1 MKTSTFAQLLS
12 LAAMAT
18 AQMPKCAIDCFQDV
32 IYAHPP
38 MACKES
44 TMYLCFCK
52 MPSLQWYFI
61 ECGNEKCEDSEG
73 AISFGLNLCDE
84 LGYPIETDKL
94 TKPPIT
100 SEGTI
105 TEARPT
111 VTEVDDSTPT
121 TNDAAETTAEESAAE
136 TTEAPSTTVA
146 STGATTAA
154 ASKTESSSAE
164 ETETETEEA
173 QTSAETSAEESAAE
187 STAAGSNAA
196 ESDAADATSDASA
209 DAATSTPTTEPN
221 GANSVT
227 ASGLLVAVGAV
238 AVAFGLF

>member
-12 LAAMAT
+12 FASVAT
-18 AQMPKCAIDCFQDV
+18 AAMPKCAIDCFQDV

-52 MPSLQWYFI
+52 MPSLQWYFV
-61 ECGNEKCEDSEG
+61 ECGKEKCEDSEG

-105 TEARPT
+105 TDARPT
-111 VTEVDDSTPT
+111 VTGDDDSKPT
-121 TNDAAETTAEESAAE
+121 TDTAAETTAEESAAE
-136 TTEAPSTTVA
+136 TTEAASTTSA

-154 ASKTESSSAE
+154 ASKTESSAE
-164 ETETETEEA
+164 ETETEE
-173 QTSAETSAEESAAE
+173 AETSAEESTAE
-187 STAAGSNAA
+187 STAAGSSAA
-196 ESDAADATSDASA
+196 ESSAADATSDASA
-209 DAATSTPTTEPN
+209 DAATGTPTIEPN
-221 GANSVT
+221 GANSIS
-227 ASGLLVAVGAV
+227 ASGLLVAVGVVAAV
-238 AVAFGLF
+238 FGLF

>member
-12 LAAMAT
+12 LASVAT
-18 AQMPKCAIDCFQDV
+18 AAMPKCAIDCFQDV

-52 MPSLQWYFI
+52 MPSLQWYFV
-61 ECGNEKCEDSEG
+61 ECGKEKCEDSEG

-105 TEARPT
+105 TDARPT
-111 VTEVDDSTPT
+111 VTGDDDTKPT
-121 TNDAAETTAEESAAE
+121 TNSAAETTAEEESAAE
-136 TTEAPSTTVA
+136 TTEAASTTAA

-154 ASKTESSSAE
+154 ASKTESSAE
-164 ETETETEEA
+164 ETETEE
-173 QTSAETSAEESAAE
+173 AETSAEESAAE
-187 STAAGSNAA
+187 STAAGSSAA
-196 ESDAADATSDASA
+196 ESSAADATSDASA
-209 DAATSTPTTEPN
+209 DAATGTPTTEPN
-221 GANSVT
+221 GANSIS
-227 ASGLLVAVGAV
+227 ASGLLVAIGAV

>member
-1 MKTSTFAQLLS
+1 MKTSSFAQLLS
-12 LAAMAT
+12 LASVAT
-18 AQMPKCAIDCFQDV
+18 AAMPKCAIDCFQDV

-38 MACKES
+38 MGCKES

-52 MPSLQWYFI
+52 MPSLQWYFV
-61 ECGNEKCEDSEG
+61 ECGKEKCEDSEG

-105 TEARPT
+105 TDARPT
-111 VTEVDDSTPT
+111 VTGEDDSKPT
-121 TNDAAETTAEESAAE
+121 TNDAAETTTAEESAAE
-136 TTEAPSTTVA
+136 TTEAASTTVA

-154 ASKTESSSAE
+154 ASKTESSAE
-164 ETETETEEA
+164 ETETEE
-173 QTSAETSAEESAAE
+173 AETSAEESTAE
-187 STAAGSNAA
+187 STAAGSSAA
-196 ESDAADATSDASA
+196 ESTAADATTDASA

-221 GANSVT
+221 GANSVS
-227 ASGLLVAVGAV
+227 ASGLLVAVGVV
-238 AVAFGLF
+238 AAAFGLF

>member
-12 LAAMAT
+12 LAAVAT

-111 VTEVDDSTPT
+111 VTEVGDSTPT

-136 TTEAPSTTVA
+136 TTEAASTTVA
-146 STGATTAA
+146 STGATTAT
-154 ASKTESSSAE
+154 ASKTESSAE
-164 ETETETEEA
+164 ETETEEA
-173 QTSAETSAEESAAE
+173 ETSVETSAEESAAE
-187 STAAGSNAA
+187 STAAGSSAA
-196 ESDAADATSDASA
+196 ESSAADATSDASA

>member
-12 LAAMAT
+12 LASVAT
-18 AQMPKCAIDCFQDV
+18 AAMPKCAIDCFQDV

-52 MPSLQWYFI
+52 TPSLQWYFV
-61 ECGNEKCEDSEG
+61 ECGKEKCEDSEG

-105 TEARPT
+105 TDARPT
-111 VTEVDDSTPT
+111 VTEDDDSKPT
-121 TNDAAETTAEESAAE
+121 TDTAAETTAEESAAK
-136 TTEAPSTTVA
+136 TTEAASTTSA

-154 ASKTESSSAE
+154 ASKTESSAE
-164 ETETETEEA
+164 ETETEE
-173 QTSAETSAEESAAE
+173 AETSAEESAAE
-187 STAAGSNAA
+187 STAAGSSAA
-196 ESDAADATSDASA
+196 ESSAADATSDASA
-209 DAATSTPTTEPN
+209 DAATGTPTTEPN
-221 GANSVT
+221 GANSIS
-227 ASGLLVAVGAV
+227 ASGLLVAVGVVAAV
-238 AVAFGLF
+238 FGLF

>member
-1 MKTSTFAQLLS
+1 MKTSSFAQLLS
-12 LAAMAT
+12 LASVAT
-18 AQMPKCAIDCFQDV
+18 AAMPKCAIDCFQDV

-38 MACKES
+38 MGCKES

-52 MPSLQWYFI
+52 MPSLQWYFV

-111 VTEVDDSTPT
+111 VTGEDDSKPT
-121 TNDAAETTAEESAAE
+121 TNDAAETTTAEESAAE
-136 TTEAPSTTVA
+136 TTEAASTTVA

-154 ASKTESSSAE
+154 ASKTESSAE
-164 ETETETEEA
+164 ETETEE
-173 QTSAETSAEESAAE
+173 AETSAEESTAE
-187 STAAGSNAA
+187 STAAGSSAA
-196 ESDAADATSDASA
+196 ESTAADATTDASA

-221 GANSVT
+221 GANSVS
-227 ASGLLVAVGAV
+227 ASGLLIAVGVV
-238 AVAFGLF
+238 AAAFGLF

>member
-1 MKTSTFAQLLS
+1 MKTSSFAQLLS
-12 LAAMAT
+12 LASVAT
-18 AQMPKCAIDCFQDV
+18 AAMPKCAIDCFQDV

-38 MACKES
+38 MGCKES

-52 MPSLQWYFI
+52 MPSLQWYFV
-61 ECGNEKCEDSEG
+61 ECGKEKCEDSEG

-105 TEARPT
+105 TDARPT
-111 VTEVDDSTPT
+111 VTGEDDSKPT
-121 TNDAAETTAEESAAE
+121 TNDAAETTTAEESTAE
-136 TTEAPSTTVA
+136 TTEAASTTVA

-154 ASKTESSSAE
+154 ASKTESSAEEAE
-164 ETETETEEA
+164 ETET
-173 QTSAETSAEESAAE
+173 SAEESTAESAAAESSAAE
-187 STAAGSNAA
+187 STAA
-196 ESDAADATSDASA
+196 DATTDASA

-221 GANSVT
+221 GANSVS
-227 ASGLLVAVGAV
+227 ASGLLVAVGVV
-238 AVAFGLF
+238 AAAFGLF

>member
-12 LAAMAT
+12 LAAVAT

-136 TTEAPSTTVA
+136 TTEAASTTVA

-154 ASKTESSSAE
+154 ASKTESSAE
-164 ETETETEEA
+164 ETGTEEA
-173 QTSAETSAEESAAE
+173 ESSAETSAEESTAE
-187 STAAGSNAA
+187 STAAGSSAA
-196 ESDAADATSDASA
+196 ESSAADATSDASA

>member
-1 MKTSTFAQLLS
+1 MKTSSFAQLLS
-12 LAAMAT
+12 LASVAT
-18 AQMPKCAIDCFQDV
+18 AAMPKCAIDCFQDV

-38 MACKES
+38 MGCKES

-52 MPSLQWYFI
+52 MPSLQWYFV
-61 ECGNEKCEDSEG
+61 ECGKEKCEDSEG

-105 TEARPT
+105 TDARPT
-111 VTEVDDSTPT
+111 VTGEDDSKPT

-136 TTEAPSTTVA
+136 TTEAASTTVA

-154 ASKTESSSAE
+154 ASKTESSAEEAE
-164 ETETETEEA
+164 ETET
-173 QTSAETSAEESAAE
+173 SAEESTAEESTAESTAAESSAAE
-187 STAAGSNAA
+187 STAA
-196 ESDAADATSDASA
+196 DATTDASA

-221 GANSVT
+221 GANSVS
-227 ASGLLVAVGAV
+227 ASGLLVAVGVV
-238 AVAFGLF
+238 AAAFGLF

>member
-1 MKTSTFAQLLS
+1 MKTSSFAQLLS
-12 LAAMAT
+12 LASVAT
-18 AQMPKCAIDCFQDV
+18 AAMPKCAIDCFQDV

-38 MACKES
+38 MGCKES

-52 MPSLQWYFI
+52 MPSLQWYFV
-61 ECGNEKCEDSEG
+61 ECGKEKCEDSEG

-105 TEARPT
+105 TDARPT
-111 VTEVDDSTPT
+111 VTGEDDSKPT
-121 TNDAAETTAEESAAE
+121 TNDAAETTTAEESTAE
-136 TTEAPSTTVA
+136 TTEAASTTVA

-154 ASKTESSSAE
+154 ASKTESSAEEAE
-164 ETETETEEA
+164 ETET
-173 QTSAETSAEESAAE
+173 SAEESTAESTAAESSAAE
-187 STAAGSNAA
+187 STAA
-196 ESDAADATSDASA
+196 DATTDASA

-221 GANSVT
+221 GANSVS
-227 ASGLLVAVGAV
+227 ASGLLVAVGVV
-238 AVAFGLF
+238 AAAFGLF

>member
-1 MKTSTFAQLLS
+1 MKTSSFAQLLS
-12 LAAMAT
+12 LASVAT
-18 AQMPKCAIDCFQDV
+18 AAMPKCAIDCFQDV

-38 MACKES
+38 MGCKES

-52 MPSLQWYFI
+52 MPSLQWYFV
-61 ECGNEKCEDSEG
+61 ECGKEKCEDSEG

-105 TEARPT
+105 TDARPT
-111 VTEVDDSTPT
+111 VTGVDDSKPT
-121 TNDAAETTAEESAAE
+121 TNDAAETTTAEESTAE
-136 TTEAPSTTVA
+136 TTEAASTTVA

-154 ASKTESSSAE
+154 ASKTESSAEEAE
-164 ETETETEEA
+164 ETET
-173 QTSAETSAEESAAE
+173 SAEESTAESAAAESSAAE
-187 STAAGSNAA
+187 STAA
-196 ESDAADATSDASA
+196 DATTDASA

-221 GANSVT
+221 GANSVS
-227 ASGLLVAVGAV
+227 ASGLLVAVGVV
-238 AVAFGLF
+238 AAAFGLF

>member
-12 LAAMAT
+12 LASVAT
-18 AQMPKCAIDCFQDV
+18 AAMPKCAIDCFQDV

-52 MPSLQWYFI
+52 TPSLQWYFV
-61 ECGNEKCEDSEG
+61 ECGKEKCEDSEG

-105 TEARPT
+105 TDARPT
-111 VTEVDDSTPT
+111 VTGDDDSKPT
-121 TNDAAETTAEESAAE
+121 TDTAAETTAEESAAE
-136 TTEAPSTTVA
+136 TTEAASTSAAA

-154 ASKTESSSAE
+154 ASKTESSAE
-164 ETETETEEA
+164 ETETEE
-173 QTSAETSAEESAAE
+173 AETSAEESAAE
-187 STAAGSNAA
+187 STAAESSAA
-196 ESDAADATSDASA
+196 ESSAAESSAADATSDASA
-209 DAATSTPTTEPN
+209 DAATGTPTTEPN
-221 GANSVT
+221 GANSIS
-227 ASGLLVAVGAV
+227 ASSLLVAVGVVAAV
-238 AVAFGLF
+238 FGLF